1 MSNDIRSILD
11 RLATVE
17 GRLSPAQQKVPQLP
31 ALFKPRHIRALGSKT
46 DPAHPMDGYMV
57 GDSIEP
63 QRTALEEAMAEIEE
77 DMLSKVKKDLTTY
90 LDKLEKKVAVSRDLK
105 DKAVDAVKKG
115 KAEEDLDEFA
125 PVGGDDREP
134 NEEEIL
140 RQLAAQWWNGTEQQM
155 VKAQNTLA
163 MMGWEIGPDESG
175 DDDAGVYV
183 YRIGDE
189 DGRETVAFAHSDL
202 DLLDELDSSG
212 NAPTQAQA
220 NKLDAAGN
228 QISQAKQDIEAG
240 NNFKGAFNAARGVN
254 QALDAGG
261 ATLGDKA
268 SLAWT
273 GAKAVGS
280 AALAKLTGQ
289 NPQAA
294 AANSLAK
301 SIVSPLSGVDT
312 KQAAATAQQYRGPNA
327 KDITKDPQFA
337 KLPLAKQQQV
347 TQAQQQ
353 IRDMGDDDF
362 ANVQNF
368 DAKQTT
374 ANLAA
379 AMKEEQGND
388 FNTYTT
394 NTQGQRLQQSPNLM
408 GVQQTKNLDTG
419 ATTTDYNQGGLSASQ
434 TKNAAG
440 ATTAKAQSVDLG
452 VAKFGTKQQQPNY
465 AAGQLASPTVAKVS
479 VPAGNATVTQKS
491 YAGPM
496 LGGASGPGVG
506 NNVITKAAQVVPNAN
521 PAKSAVDP
529 TAAADATATANQLSQ
544 AAAPALNKQPG
555 LQERSHPV
563 ETFEMSDGSCLECY
577 GDDEQGYELRR
588 QGNSLP
594 SRFKTRKHAK
604 MAVDLFRARR
614 KQNQDLSQDYIE
626 EK

>member
-1 MSNDIRSILD
+1 M
-11 RLATVE
+11 
-17 GRLSPAQQKVPQLP
+17 SPAQQRVPQLP
-31 ALFKPRHIRALGSKT
+31 ALFKPRHIRALGAKT

-57 GDSIEP
+57 GDSVEP
-63 QRTALEEAMAEIEE
+63 RRTALEEAMAEIEE

-125 PVGGDDREP
+125 PEGGDDREP
-134 NEEEIL
+134 DEEEIL

-163 MMGWEIGPDESG
+163 AMGWEIGPDESG

-189 DGRETVAFAHSDL
+189 DGRDTVAFAHSDL
-202 DLLDELDSSG
+202 DLNEEADGVSNPGDPGNDSIEPMQGYDPKTADGVSNPGDPGNDSIEPMQGYDPKNQPNDRIVDPMEEDELKAIRRLAFGKEELDELDFSG
-212 NAPTQAQA
+212 STPPQAQA

-240 NNFKGAFNAARGVN
+240 NNVKGAFNAARGIN

-294 AANSLAK
+294 AADSVAK
-301 SIVSPLSGVDT
+301 SIVGPLSGVDV

-368 DAKQTT
+368 DAKQTQ
-374 ANLAA
+374 ANLAS
-379 AMKEEQGND
+379 AMKEEQG
-388 FNTYTT
+388 
-394 NTQGQRLQQSPNLM
+394 
-408 GVQQTKNLDTG
+408 
-419 ATTTDYNQGGLSASQ
+419 
-434 TKNAAG
+434 
-440 ATTAKAQSVDLG
+440 
-452 VAKFGTKQQQPNY
+452 
-465 AAGQLASPTVAKVS
+465 
-479 VPAGNATVTQKS
+479 
-491 YAGPM
+491 
-496 LGGASGPGVG
+496 
-506 NNVITKAAQVVPNAN
+506 IAN
-521 PAKSAVDP
+521 P
-529 TAAADATATANQLSQ
+529 Q
-544 AAAPALNKQPG
+544 APAA
-555 LQERSHPV
+555 
-563 ETFEMSDGSCLECY
+563 TFEMADGVALECW
-577 GDDEQGYELRR
+577 GDDNSGYELRR
-588 QGNSLP
+588 GERALP
-594 SRFKTRKHAK
+594 SRFKNLDHAG
-604 MAVDLFRARR
+604 MAVKLYQARQR
-614 KQNQDLSQDYIE
+614 QQRPEQDLSQDYIE
-626 EK
+626 ER